1 MNVIIDIDMS
11 WFFWLD
17 FGVPGVKSMILCML
31 DKYYEVELYPLP
43 LDLLFLFI
51 VRV

>member
-1 MNVIIDIDMS
+1 MNVIIDIDMLI
-11 WFFWLD
+11 FWLD

-43 LDLLFLFI
+43 LDLLFLLI
-51 VRV
+51 VCV